1 MSITSPRGT
10 QDILPGVVHKFQYVE
25 DTFRQMCHR
34 FGYHEIR
41 TPVFEHTELFLRGV
55 GETTDI
61 VQKEMY
67 TFEDRGG
74 RSLTLKAEGTAPV
87 ARSHIEHKLH
97 GQTQPIKMYYI
108 TPVFR
113 YERPQAG
120 RYRQHEQCGVEVFG
134 ASSPQADAEVI
145 ILADTFYRALGLS
158 KFELSINSVGCP
170 ECRATHRVALQEALR
185 PVLHELCNDCRGRFD
200 RNPMRI
206 LDCKNETCQLHTA
219 HAPTTRD
226 TLCPACED
234 HYGKVRE
241 LLAAAS
247 VRYKENP
254 RLVRGLDYYTR
265 TAFEFL
271 SVGIGAQSAIG
282 GGGRYDGLMES
293 VGGPATPGVGFGL
306 GVERILLALE
316 LEGVDI
322 PEPAG
327 AQVFAIGLGD
337 VAARY
342 AFALVQD
349 LRRAGIAAE
358 TDLLERS
365 LKAQLKYAAKIGA
378 SQVVIIGESEMEK
391 QTALVR
397 DMAGGEQKEVPMATL
412 LDYIQ
417 RK

>member
-1 MSITSPRGT
+1 
-10 QDILPGVVHKFQYVE
+10 
-25 DTFRQMCHR
+25 MCHK

-67 TFEDRGG
+67 TFDDRGG

-87 ARSHIEHKLH
+87 ARAHIEHKLH

-134 ASSPQADAEVI
+134 ASSAQADAEVI
-145 ILADTFYRALGLS
+145 ILADTFYRELGLN
-158 KFELSINSVGCP
+158 KFELAINSVGCP
-170 ECRATHRVALQEALR
+170 ECRVTHRATLQEALR
-185 PVLHELCNDCRGRFD
+185 PVLHELCQDCQGRFE

-206 LDCKNETCQLHTA
+206 LDCKNATCQLHTA

-226 TLCPACED
+226 TLCLACEE

-241 LLAAAS
+241 LLTAAS
-247 VRYKENP
+247 VQHRENP

-293 VGGPATPGVGFGL
+293 VGGQPTPGVGFGL
-306 GVERILLALE
+306 GVERILLAME
-316 LEGVDI
+316 LEGVEI
-322 PEPAG
+322 PEPPG
-327 AQVFAIGLGD
+327 VHVFAIGLGE
-337 VAARY
+337 VAAQY
-342 AFALVQD
+342 AFSLVQD
-349 LRRAGIAAE
+349 LRRAGVPAE

-365 LKAQLKYAAKIGA
+365 LKAQLKYAAKISAGK
-378 SQVVIIGESEMEK
+378 VVIIGESEMEK
-391 QTALVR
+391 QVAVVR
-397 DMAGGEQKEVPMATL
+397 DMAGGEQKEVPLPELIAL
-412 LDYIQ
+412 LTN
-417 RK
+417 R